1 MKFRHP
7 HRDLSQP
14 ASLSSQVLK
23 ILAKVSSEQNLHAG
37 GLVQAVVNLSRLF
50 TTTRA
55 TLPLKYLD
63 DPAHASA
70 YLSYFL
76 PVNLSKIQVL
86 LDELPEDDGMKASD
100 RSMSVLDL
108 GCGPGTGALALLDWL
123 WHRSPEQAKSVSV
136 LAADMSRVPLRDTK
150 RLWDAYC
157 REVGISSEGLNCV
170 EGNLEHPLKGDLG
183 KQIARGG
190 PYDLMIMAN
199 CLNELFPAL
208 VDAPTE
214 RAAVVSQLLPFL
226 APHGTIMIVE
236 PALRQTARAL
246 HHTRNH
252 LLKQGFCTVYSP
264 CLHEGACPALD
275 NPDDWCHEERPWE
288 TPPAIAAIDR
298 DVGFIK
304 DALKFS
310 YLLLRTD
317 GRTIARRS
325 PQTFRVVSE
334 LRELKG
340 EKRAW
345 LCNETGRP
353 EVGRLDRKA
362 SPENAAVDSWHRGAI
377 VQIERIVRKER
388 EGKVSPVGR
397 IESDSAVQIIR
408 SV

>member
-1 MKFRHP
+1 M
-7 HRDLSQP
+7 QP
-14 ASLSSQVLK
+14 FNEKKATSLSSQILTV
-23 ILAKVSSEQNLHAG
+23 LAKVASEGDLQGG
-37 GLVQAVVNLSRLF
+37 GLAQAVVNLSRLF

-55 TLPLKYLD
+55 TLPPRYLD
-63 DPAHASA
+63 DPVHAAA
-70 YLSYFL
+70 YFSYFL
-76 PVNLSKIQVL
+76 PVNLSKVQVL
-86 LDELPEDDGMKASD
+86 LDELPEDSGTDTPD
-100 RSMSVLDL
+100 RPMAVLDL

-123 WHRSPEQAKSVSV
+123 WHRSPERAKSVSV
-136 LAADMSRVPLRDTK
+136 LAADASQEPLRDAE

-157 REVGISSEGLNCV
+157 QEVGIATSGLRCV
-170 EGNLEHPLKGDLG
+170 EGNLEHPLKGNLG
-183 KQIARGG
+183 KQIVRGG
-190 PYDLMIMAN
+190 PYDLIMMAN
-199 CLNELFPAL
+199 CLNELFPAS
-208 VDAPTE
+208 VDPPAE
-214 RAAVVSQLLPFL
+214 RAAVVGKLLPFL

-246 HHTRNH
+246 HHVRNH
-252 LLKQGFCTVYSP
+252 LLKQGLYTVYSP
-264 CLHEGACPALD
+264 CLHERACPALD
-275 NPDDWCHEERPWE
+275 HPDDWCHEERPWQ

-317 GRTIARRS
+317 GRTIVPRS

-362 SPENAAVDSWHRGAI
+362 SPHNEALDSWHRGAI

-388 EGKVSPVGR
+388 EGKVSSVGR
-397 IESDSAVQIIR
+397 IDSDAAVQIIR

>member
-1 MKFRHP
+1 M
-7 HRDLSQP
+7 QP
-14 ASLSSQVLK
+14 FNEKRPSSLSSQIMKV
-23 ILAKVSSEQNLHAG
+23 LAKVSPEREHQGG
-37 GLVQAVVNLSRLF
+37 GLAQAVVNLSRLF
-50 TTTRA
+50 TTARA
-55 TLPLKYLD
+55 TLPLHYLD
-63 DPAHASA
+63 DPAHAAA
-70 YLSYFL
+70 YRAYFL
-76 PVNLSKIQVL
+76 PVNLSKVQAL
-86 LDELPEDDGMKASD
+86 LDELSENSGTETPGHPMA
-100 RSMSVLDL
+100 VLDL

-123 WHRSPEQAKSVSV
+123 WHRSPERARSLSV
-136 LAADMSRVPLRDTK
+136 LAADDSHAPLRETE
-150 RLWDAYC
+150 RLWEAYC
-157 REVGISSEGLNCV
+157 QEVGISSNGLRCV
-170 EGNLEHPLKGDLG
+170 EGNLEHPLKGDLS
-183 KQIARGG
+183 KQIVRGG
-190 PYDLMIMAN
+190 PYELIIMAN
-199 CLNELFPAL
+199 CLNELFSAS
-208 VDAPTE
+208 VDPPVE
-214 RAAVVSQLLPFL
+214 RAAVVAQLLPFL

-246 HHTRNH
+246 HHKRNH
-252 LLKQGFCTVYSP
+252 LLKQGLCTVYSP
-264 CLHEGACPALD
+264 CLHEGGCPALD
-275 NPDDWCHEERPWE
+275 HPDDWCHEERPWQ

-317 GRTIARRS
+317 GRTIVTRS

-362 SPENAAVDSWHRGAI
+362 SPHNAALDSWHRGAI

-397 IESDSAVQIIR
+397 IESDAAVQIVR

>member
-1 MKFRHP
+1 MPVHP
-7 HRDLSQP
+7 FNEKKP
-14 ASLSSQVLK
+14 ASPSLEVLK
-23 ILAKVSSEQNLHAG
+23 ILAKVLPERDLRGDA
-37 GLVQAVVNLSRLF
+37 LAQAVVNLSRLF
-50 TTTRA
+50 TTARP
-55 TLPLKYLD
+55 TLSPCYLD

-76 PVNLSKIQVL
+76 PVNLSKVQVL
-86 LDELPEDDGMKASD
+86 LDELPNDSSHETPD
-100 RSMSVLDL
+100 RPLAVLDL
-108 GCGPGTGALALLDWL
+108 GCGPGTGSLALVDWL
-123 WHRSPEQAKSVSV
+123 WHRSPERAKSVSV
-136 LAADMSRVPLRDTK
+136 LAADTSQASLKDAR
-150 RLWDAYC
+150 RLWEAYC
-157 REVGISSEGLNCV
+157 KEVGIPNAGLRCV
-170 EGNLEHPLKGDLG
+170 EGNVEHPLKGDLG
-183 KQIARGG
+183 KQIVRGG
-190 PYDLMIMAN
+190 PYDLIIMAN
-199 CLNELFPAL
+199 CLNELFPAAADPP
-208 VDAPTE
+208 VE
-214 RAAVVSQLLPFL
+214 RAAVVAQLLPFL

-236 PALRQTARAL
+236 PALQQTARAL
-246 HHTRNH
+246 HQVRNH
-252 LLKQGFCTVYSP
+252 LLKQGLCTVYSP

-275 NPDDWCHEERPWE
+275 HPDDWCHEERPWQ

-317 GRTIARRS
+317 GRTIVTRN

-353 EVGRLDRKA
+353 EVGRLDRLA
-362 SPENAAVDSWHRGAI
+362 SPKNAAVDDWHRGAI

-397 IESDSAVQIIR
+397 IENDVAVKIVR

>member
-1 MKFRHP
+1 MPMHP
-7 HRDLSQP
+7 FNEKKP
-14 ASLSSQVLK
+14 AGLSSETLKVLARVAPERELRGDA
-23 ILAKVSSEQNLHAG
+23 LA
-37 GLVQAVVNLSRLF
+37 QAVLNLSRLF
-50 TTTRA
+50 TTSRPS
-55 TLPLKYLD
+55 LSPRYLD
-63 DPAHASA
+63 DPAHAAA

-86 LDELPEDDGMKASD
+86 LDELPNDHISEMPD
-100 RSMSVLDL
+100 RPMAVLDL
-108 GCGPGTGALALLDWL
+108 GCGPGTGSLALLDWL
-123 WHRSPEQAKSVSV
+123 WHRSPERAKSVSV
-136 LAADMSRVPLRDTK
+136 LAADLSHASLQDAK
-150 RLWDAYC
+150 RLWEAYGQ
-157 REVGISSEGLNCV
+157 EVGISTSGFRCI

-183 KQIARGG
+183 KQIVRGG
-190 PYDLMIMAN
+190 PYDLIIIAN
-199 CLNELFPAL
+199 ALNELFSTAADPP
-208 VDAPTE
+208 VE
-214 RAAVVSQLLPFL
+214 RAAVVAQLLPFL

-246 HHTRNH
+246 HQMRDR
-252 LLKQGFCTVYSP
+252 LLKQGLCTVYSP

-275 NPDDWCHEERPWE
+275 HPDDWCHEERPWQ
-288 TPPAIAAIDR
+288 TPPAIAALDR

-317 GRTIARRS
+317 GRTIVTRS

-362 SPENAAVDSWHRGAI
+362 SAHNAALDSWHRGAI

-397 IESDSAVQIIR
+397 IESDAAVQIVR
-408 SV
+408 PV

>member
-1 MKFRHP
+1 MP
-7 HRDLSQP
+7 MQP
-14 ASLSSQVLK
+14 FNEKKPSSLSSLVLK
-23 ILAKVSSEQNLHAG
+23 ILAEVSSEREIQG
-37 GLVQAVVNLSRLF
+37 GALAQAVANLSRLF
-50 TTTRA
+50 TTARE
-55 TLPLKYLD
+55 TLSPRYLD
-63 DPAHASA
+63 DPAHAAA
-70 YLSYFL
+70 YRSYFL

-86 LDELPEDDGMKASD
+86 LDELPNDSATETPD
-100 RSMSVLDL
+100 RPMAVLDL

-123 WHRSPEQAKSVSV
+123 WHRSPERAKSLSV
-136 LAADMSRVPLRDTK
+136 LAADVSQAPLQDTK
-150 RLWDAYC
+150 RLWNAYC
-157 REVGISSEGLNCV
+157 QEVGISSTGLRTI
-170 EGNLEHPLKGDLG
+170 EGNLEHPFKGDLG
-183 KQIARGG
+183 KQIVRGG
-190 PYDLMIMAN
+190 PYDLIIMAN
-199 CLNELFPAL
+199 CLNELFPAS
-208 VDAPTE
+208 VDPPAE
-214 RAAVVSQLLPFL
+214 RAMVVAQLLPFL

-246 HHTRNH
+246 HHVRNH
-252 LLKQGFCTVYSP
+252 LLKQGVCTVFSP

-275 NPDDWCHEERPWE
+275 RPDDWCHEERPWQ

-298 DVGFIK
+298 EVGFIK

-317 GRTIARRS
+317 GRTIAMRS

-362 SPENAAVDSWHRGAI
+362 SPQNEAVDHWHRGAI

-397 IESDSAVQIIR
+397 IESDAAVQIVR
-408 SV
+408 PV

>member
-1 MKFRHP
+1 MPVQPFNEKK
-7 HRDLSQP
+7 P
-14 ASLSSQVLK
+14 ASLSSEILKVLATVSPERDLRGDV
-23 ILAKVSSEQNLHAG
+23 LA
-37 GLVQAVVNLSRLF
+37 QAVVNLSRLF

-55 TLPLKYLD
+55 TLPPHYLD
-63 DPAHASA
+63 DPAHAAA

-86 LDELPEDDGMKASD
+86 LDELPSD
-100 RSMSVLDL
+100 IIQETPDRPMAVLDL
-108 GCGPGTGALALLDWL
+108 GCGQGTGSLALLDWL
-123 WHRSPEQAKSVSV
+123 WHRSQERAKSLSV
-136 LAADMSRVPLRDTK
+136 LATDASRVSLQDAK
-150 RLWDAYC
+150 RLWEAYC
-157 REVGISSEGLNCV
+157 QEVGISGSGLRCI

-183 KQIARGG
+183 KQIVRGG
-190 PYDLMIMAN
+190 PYDLIIMAN
-199 CLNELFPAL
+199 CLNELFSAS
-208 VDAPTE
+208 VDPSAE
-214 RAAVVSQLLPFL
+214 RAAVVAQLLPFL

-236 PALRQTARAL
+236 PAMRQTARAL
-246 HHTRNH
+246 HQMRNH
-252 LLKQGFCTVYSP
+252 LLKQGLCTVYSP
-264 CLHEGACPALD
+264 CLHERACPALD
-275 NPDDWCHEERPWE
+275 HPDDWCHEERPWQ

-317 GRTIARRS
+317 GRTIVTRS
-325 PQTFRVVSE
+325 PKTFRVVSE

-362 SPENAAVDSWHRGAI
+362 SSYNAAVDSWHRGAI

-397 IESDSAVQIIR
+397 IESDVAVKIVR